1 MSRVRVGLRLAILPV
16 LVVAAAVLAWRFG
29 YFRLA
34 RPELLLEVVGS
45 ARQNPWAQ
53 PLYVIAYA
61 VIATLGLPITVLSIL
76 GGALFGTLR
85 GVWLAWIAVMVA
97 TVAAYALA
105 RSIGQDSV
113 RRYLGRHHFLT
124 RLEKRSDFWALVS
137 LRNLP
142 VAPFAVLNYL
152 AGLVGISL
160 RLLLLATAVGALPTL
175 VAYAYA
181 GAELVI
187 GLEQAGPARLRAFWI
202 AGGVTVLMIGVS
214 FLPRPFRRSREPR

>member
-1 MSRVRVGLRLAILPV
+1 VSRVRVGLRLAILPA
-16 LVVAAAVLAWRFG
+16 LVVGALLLAWRFG
-29 YFRLA
+29 YFHLA
-34 RPELLLEVVGS
+34 GPEQLLGIV
-45 ARQNPWAQ
+45 ARARHNPLAE
-53 PLYVIAYA
+53 PLYVIAFT

-85 GVWLAWIAVMVA
+85 GVVLAWIAAMLA
-97 TVAAYALA
+97 TVAAYVLA
-105 RSIGQDSV
+105 RSVGQDSV
-113 RRYLGRHHFLT
+113 RRYLGRHHLLN
-124 RLEKRSDFWALVS
+124 RLNKRSDFWALVG

-160 RLLLLATAVGALPTL
+160 RLLLLATGIGTLPTL

-181 GAELVI
+181 GAELVT

-202 AGGVTVLMIGVS
+202 AGGVTVVMIGVWL
-214 FLPRPFRRSREPR
+214 LPRGIRHFRGA

>member
-1 MSRVRVGLRLAILPV
+1 MSRVRVGLRLAILPA
-16 LVVAAAVLAWRFG
+16 LVVAALVLGWRFG
-29 YFRLA
+29 YFHLA
-34 RPELLLEVVGS
+34 RPQQLLAVAERS
-45 ARQNPWAQ
+45 RHNPWAE
-53 PLYVIAYA
+53 PVYVIAFT

-85 GVWLAWIAVMVA
+85 GVVLAWIAAMLA
-97 TVAAYALA
+97 TVSAYFLA
-105 RSIGQDSV
+105 RSVGQDSV
-113 RRYLGRHHFLT
+113 RRFLGRHHLLN
-124 RLEKRSDFWALVS
+124 RLEKRSDFWALVT

-142 VAPFAVLNYL
+142 VAPFGVLNYL

-160 RLLLLATAVGALPTL
+160 RLLLLTTAIGALPTL

-187 GLEQAGPARLRAFWI
+187 GLEQAGPARARAFWI

-214 FLPRPFRRSREPR
+214 LLPRAFRQIRD

>member
-1 MSRVRVGLRLAILPV
+1 
-16 LVVAAAVLAWRFG
+16 
-29 YFRLA
+29 
-34 RPELLLEVVGS
+34 
-45 ARQNPWAQ
+45 
-53 PLYVIAYA
+53 
-61 VIATLGLPITVLSIL
+61 
-76 GGALFGTLR
+76 
-85 GVWLAWIAVMVA
+85 MVA

-142 VAPFAVLNYL
+142 IAPFAVLNYL

-160 RLLLLATAVGALPTL
+160 RLLLLATAIGALPTL

-214 FLPRPFRRSREPR
+214 FLPRAFRR

>member
-16 LVVAAAVLAWRFG
+16 LVGASVVLAWRFG

-34 RPELLLEVVGS
+34 RPDQLLAVVGR
-45 ARQNPWAQ
+45 ARDNPWAQ
-53 PLYVIAYA
+53 PLYVMAFT
-61 VIATLGLPITVLSIL
+61 VIDTLGLPITVLCIL

-85 GVWLAWIAVMVA
+85 GMWLAWIAAMLA
-97 TVAAYALA
+97 TVAAYLLA
-105 RSIGQDSV
+105 RSVGQGSV
-113 RRYLGRHHFLT
+113 RRYLGRHHFLP
-124 RLEKRSDFWALVS
+124 RLQKRSDFWALVG

-160 RLLLLATAVGALPTL
+160 RLLLLATAIGVLPSL
-175 VAYAYA
+175 VAYVYA
-181 GAELVI
+181 GAELVV

-202 AGGVTVLMIGVS
+202 AGGVTVLMLGVS
-214 FLPRPFRRSREPR
+214 FLPRAFRRSRH

>member
-1 MSRVRVGLRLAILPV
+1 LSRVRVGLRLAILPV
-16 LVVAAAVLAWRFG
+16 LVVAAVVLALHFG

-34 RPELLLEVVGS
+34 RPELLLEVVGK

-53 PLYVIAYA
+53 PLYVIAYT

-85 GVWLAWIAVMVA
+85 AVWLAWIAVMLA
-97 TVAAYALA
+97 TVAAYVLA
-105 RSIGQDSV
+105 RSIGQGSV
-113 RRYLGRHHFLT
+113 RRYLGRHHLLN

-142 VAPFAVLNYL
+142 IAPFAVLNYL

-160 RLLLLATAVGALPTL
+160 RRLLVATAIGALPTL

-181 GAELVI
+181 GAELVV

-202 AGGVTVLMIGVS
+202 AGGVTVLMMGIS
-214 FLPRPFRRSREPR
+214 FLPRPFRRSRE

>member
-16 LVVAAAVLAWRFG
+16 LVGAAVVAAWHFG

-34 RPELLLEVVGS
+34 RPEQLLAVVGK
-45 ARQNPWAQ
+45 ARHNPWAQ
-53 PLYVIAYA
+53 PLYVIAFT
-61 VIATLGLPITVLSIL
+61 VIATLGLPITVLCIL

-85 GVWLAWIAVMVA
+85 GVWLAWIAAMLA
-97 TVAAYALA
+97 TVAAYVLA
-105 RSIGQDSV
+105 RSVGQGSV

-124 RLEKRSDFWALVS
+124 RLQKRSDFWALVG

-160 RLLLLATAVGALPTL
+160 RLLLVTTAIGALPTL

-181 GAELVI
+181 GAELVV
-187 GLEQAGPARLRAFWI
+187 GLEQAGPARARAFWI

-214 FLPRPFRRSREPR
+214 LLPRAFRQIRD

>member
-1 MSRVRVGLRLAILPV
+1 MSRIRVGLRLAILPV
-16 LVVAAAVLAWRFG
+16 LVGAAVVAAWHFG

-34 RPELLLEVVGS
+34 RPEQLLAVVGK
-45 ARQNPWAQ
+45 ARHNPWAQ
-53 PLYVIAYA
+53 PLYVIAFT
-61 VIATLGLPITVLSIL
+61 VIATLGLPITVLCIL

-85 GVWLAWIAVMVA
+85 GVWLAWIAAMLA
-97 TVAAYALA
+97 TVAAYVLA
-105 RSIGQDSV
+105 RSVGQGSV

-124 RLEKRSDFWALVS
+124 RLQKRSDFWALVG

-160 RLLLLATAVGALPTL
+160 RLLLLTTAIGALPTL
-175 VAYAYA
+175 LAYAYA
-181 GAELVI
+181 GAELVV
-187 GLEQAGPARLRAFWI
+187 GLEQAGPARARAFWI

-214 FLPRPFRRSREPR
+214 LLPRAFRQIRD